1 MTSEPIDETQV
12 ERVVDFYGDNIPV
25 AQVGEDELFV
35 PLKPLAEFLGL
46 DYSSQHRRVRSDS
59 EMAEFCQL
67 VRMRVQASGQR
78 QEMFCLPLKLIPAWL
93 FGITTSKVK
102 PELRD
107 KLRLYRREVFDV
119 LWNAFK
125 GDILPAAQQTST
137 DLTPA
142 EQILQQVE
150 AMYKLAQQQVE
161 LERQYKVM
169 ADYMRG
175 HVQRTNSQLHDH
187 EQRLVSIELRLDP
200 ATNITDEQAAE
211 LALAVKNVAY
221 AMEEHGISGGYG
233 NVYSE
238 LYRRFR
244 ISSYKNLKRAR
255 YDEALAWLSER
266 YKEITKRG
274 SEEGQNA

>member
-1 MTSEPIDETQV
+1 MISEPTDGTQL

-25 AQVGEDELFV
+25 AQVGAEELFV

-59 EMAEFCQL
+59 EMADFCRL

-107 KLRLYRREVFDV
+107 RLRLYRREVFEV

-125 GDILPAAQQTST
+125 GEILPAAPPAT

-161 LERQYKVM
+161 LERQYRVM

-175 HVQRTNSQLHDH
+175 HVQRTNSRLGEH
-187 EQRLVSIELRLDP
+187 EQRLITIELRLDP
-200 ATNITDEQAAE
+200 EADITDEQAAE

-233 NVYSE
+233 KVYSE

-255 YDEALAWLSER
+255 YDEAIKWLSER
-266 YKEITKRG
+266 YEAITRRG
-274 SEEGQNA
+274 SEGEGDA

>member
-1 MTSEPIDETQV
+1 MSSELVDETQL

-25 AQVGEDELFV
+25 AQVGEEELFV

-59 EMAEFCQL
+59 EMAELCRL
-67 VRMRVQASGQR
+67 VRMKVQASGQR

-107 KLRLYRREVFDV
+107 RLRLYRREVFDV

-125 GDILPAAQQTST
+125 GEILPAAPPAT

-161 LERQYKVM
+161 LERQYRVM

-187 EQRLVSIELRLDP
+187 EQRLVGIELRLDP
-200 ATNITDEQAAE
+200 ATNITDEQASE

-233 NVYSE
+233 KVYSE

-266 YKEITKRG
+266 YERISKAG
-274 SEEGQNA
+274 VEEKDDA